1 MACPGG
7 CIGGAGQPYH
17 HGHIE
22 ILQARAAAIYRE
34 DEGKEIRMSHKNPD
48 IIKLYEDYLGEPL
61 SERSEE
67 LLHTH
72 YFNKQIQ

>member
-17 HGHIE
+17 HGDSERLKKRQH
-22 ILQARAAAIYRE
+22 A
-34 DEGKEIRMSHKNPD
+34 
-48 IIKLYEDYLGEPL
+48 LYEEDQGKVIRKAHENASVKELYQSYFKEPL
-61 SERSEE
+61 SYKAHE

-72 YFNKQIQ
+72 YEEKKRI